1 MRRFGLSGAIIAAVL
16 SGIVSAQPPAPAPT
30 SVTINGKTMS
40 VKYSAVSAKGR
51 KIFGGVVPFN
61 RVWQIGD
68 GSPAIFRTDVAV
80 VFKGFVVPKG
90 EYSLYVLPV
99 DATNWQLIVNKQT
112 GTKAL
117 THDPKLDVG
126 RTTMT
131 VTAAP
136 APIETCRL
144 AVVKT
149 AATAAK
155 IEVAWENTVASARF
169 NPDRSGSNS
178 EW

>member
-1 MRRFGLSGAIIAAVL
+1 MRKFALICTIVAAGLSAIVFAQT
-16 SGIVSAQPPAPAPT
+16 VSPDPT
-30 SVTINGKTMS
+30 SVTINGKTMA
-40 VKYSAVSAKGR
+40 VKYSAVSANGR

-61 RVWQIGD
+61 SVWQISNGN
-68 GSPAIFRTDVAV
+68 PATFHTDADLA
-80 VFKGFVVPKG
+80 FKGFVVPQG
-90 EYSLYVLPV
+90 DYTLYVLPV
-99 DATNWQLIVNKQT
+99 DATNWQLIVNKQM
-112 GTKAL
+112 GPAY
-117 THDPKLDVG
+117 DPKFDVG
-126 RTTMT
+126 RMAMT
-131 VTAAP
+131 VAQAP

-155 IEVAWENTVASARF
+155 IEIAWENVIASAKF

>member
-1 MRRFGLSGAIIAAVL
+1 MRKFGLLCTIVAFGLSGF
-16 SGIVSAQPPAPAPT
+16 VSAQTAAPDPT
-30 SVTINGKTMS
+30 SVTINGKTMT
-40 VKYSAVSAKGR
+40 VKYSPASAKGR

-61 RVWQIGD
+61 QVWQIGD
-68 GSPAIFRTDVAV
+68 GSPAIFHTDADLA
-80 VFKGFVVPKG
+80 FKGFVVPKG
-90 EYSLYVLPV
+90 DYTLYVLPA

-112 GTKAL
+112 GPTY
-117 THDPKLDVG
+117 DPKFDVG
-126 RTTMT
+126 RMAMT
-131 VTAAP
+131 VTEAP

-144 AVVKT
+144 SVVKT

-155 IEVAWENTVASARF
+155 IEIAWENIVASAKF

>member
-1 MRRFGLSGAIIAAVL
+1 MRKFALICTIVAAGLSA
-16 SGIVSAQPPAPAPT
+16 IVSAQTASPDPT
-30 SVTINGKTMS
+30 SVTINGKNMA
-40 VKYSAVSAKGR
+40 VKYSAVSANGR

-61 RVWQIGD
+61 SVWQISD
-68 GSPAIFRTDVAV
+68 GSPATFHTDTAL

-90 EYSLYVLPV
+90 DYTLYVLPV
-99 DATNWQLIVNKQT
+99 DAQNWQLIVNKQT
-112 GTKAL
+112 GPNAL
-117 THDPKLDVG
+117 AYDAKLDVG
-126 RTTMT
+126 RMAMT
-131 VTAAP
+131 VTQAP

-144 AVVKT
+144 SVVKT

-155 IEVAWENTVASARF
+155 IEIAWENIVASAKF

>member
-1 MRRFGLSGAIIAAVL
+1 MRKFGLIGTIVAAGL
-16 SGIVSAQPPAPAPT
+16 IGFVSAQPASPDSA
-30 SVTINGKTMS
+30 SVTINGKTMA

-51 KIFGGVVPFN
+51 KIFGGVVSFN
-61 RVWQIGD
+61 RVWGISD
-68 GSPAIFRTDVAV
+68 GSPATFHTDAAL

-90 EYSLYVLPV
+90 DYTLYVLPV
-99 DATNWQLIVNKQT
+99 DAKNWQLIVNKQT
-112 GTKAL
+112 GPKAL
-117 THDPKLDVG
+117 TYDAKLDVG
-126 RTTMT
+126 RTAMT
-131 VTAAP
+131 VTEAP

-155 IEVAWENTVASARF
+155 IEIAWENIVASAKF

>member
-1 MRRFGLSGAIIAAVL
+1 MRKFGLIGAIVAACL
-16 SGIVSAQPPAPAPT
+16 SGFVSAQTAAPDPASIT
-30 SVTINGKTMS
+30 MNGKAIA

-61 RVWQIGD
+61 RVWGISD
-68 GSPAIFRTDVAV
+68 GSPATFHTDAAL

-90 EYSLYVLPV
+90 DYTLYVLPV

-112 GTKAL
+112 GPKAL
-117 THDPKLDVG
+117 TYDAKLDVG
-126 RTTMT
+126 RTAMT
-131 VTAAP
+131 VTQAT
-136 APIETCRL
+136 APIETLRL

-155 IEVAWENTVASARF
+155 IEIAWENIVASAKF
-169 NPDRSGSNS
+169 NPDRSGSNT

>member
-1 MRRFGLSGAIIAAVL
+1 MRRFGLIGAIVAASLIGIA
-16 SGIVSAQPPAPAPT
+16 SAQRAAPDSA
-30 SVTINGKTMS
+30 SVTINGKTMA

-68 GSPAIFRTDVAV
+68 GSQVTFHTDTDL

-90 EYSLYVLPV
+90 DYTLYVLPV
-99 DATNWQLIVNKQT
+99 DAKNWQLIVNKQT
-112 GTKAL
+112 GPTAL
-117 THDPKLDVG
+117 TYDAKLDVG
-126 RTTMT
+126 RTAMT

-136 APIETCRL
+136 APVETLRL

-155 IEVAWENTVASARF
+155 IEIAWENIVASARF
-169 NPDRSGSNS
+169 NPDRSGSNT

>member
-1 MRRFGLSGAIIAAVL
+1 MRKIGLIGAIVAAGL
-16 SGIVSAQPPAPAPT
+16 SGIVSAQPAAPDSA
-30 SVTINGKTMS
+30 SVTIIGKTMA
-40 VKYSAVSAKGR
+40 VKYSAASLKGR

-61 RVWQIGD
+61 RVWRIGD
-68 GSPAIFRTDVAV
+68 DSPATFHTDVGL

-90 EYSLYVLPV
+90 DYTLYVLPV

-112 GTKAL
+112 GPKAL
-117 THDPKLDVG
+117 TYDAKLDVG
-126 RTTMT
+126 RTAMT

-155 IEVAWENTVASARF
+155 IEVAWENIVASASF
-169 NPDRSGSNS
+169 HPDRAGSNS

>member
-1 MRRFGLSGAIIAAVL
+1 MRKFALIAVAVAAGWSGLVF
-16 SGIVSAQPPAPAPT
+16 AQPAAPDSA
-30 SVTINGKTMS
+30 VTINGKTMS
-40 VKYSAVSAKGR
+40 VKYSAASAKGR

-61 RVWQIGD
+61 RVWQIGAN
-68 GSPAIFRTDVAV
+68 GPATFHTDVPV
-80 VFKGFVVPKG
+80 VFKGFTVPKG
-90 EYSLYVLPV
+90 DYTLYILPV

-112 GTKAL
+112 GPKAL
-117 THDPKLDVG
+117 TYDAKSDVG
-126 RTTMT
+126 RTAMT

-136 APIETCRL
+136 TPIENCRL

-155 IEVAWENTVASARF
+155 IEVAWENTVASATF
-169 NPDRSGSNS
+169 HPDRSGNNS

>member
-1 MRRFGLSGAIIAAVL
+1 MRKFALICAFVAAGLSAIVFAQTAA
-16 SGIVSAQPPAPAPT
+16 PDPA

-40 VKYSAVSAKGR
+40 VKYSAVSANGR
-51 KIFGGVVPFN
+51 KIFGEVVPFN
-61 RVWQIGD
+61 QVWQISN
-68 GSPAIFRTDVAV
+68 GSPAIFHTDAALA
-80 VFKGFVVPKG
+80 FKGFVVPKG
-90 EYSLYVLPV
+90 DYTLYVLPV

-112 GTKAL
+112 GPAY
-117 THDPKLDVG
+117 DPKFDVG
-126 RTTMT
+126 RMAMT
-131 VTAAP
+131 VAQAP

-155 IEVAWENTVASARF
+155 IEIAWENIVASAKF

>member
-1 MRRFGLSGAIIAAVL
+1 MSKFALIGAIVAAGL
-16 SGIVSAQPPAPAPT
+16 SGIVSAQTAAPDTLP
-30 SVTINGKTMS
+30 VTMNGKAMA
-40 VKYSAVSAKGR
+40 VKYSAASAKGR

-61 RVWQIGD
+61 RVWLISD
-68 GSPAIFRTDVAV
+68 GSPATFHTDADL
-80 VFKGFVVPKG
+80 VFKGFTLPKG
-90 EYSLYVLPV
+90 DYTLYVLPV

-112 GTKAL
+112 GPRAITYDA
-117 THDPKLDVG
+117 KLDVG
-126 RTTMT
+126 RTAMT
-131 VTAAP
+131 LTQAP

-155 IEVAWENTVASARF
+155 IEIAWENIVASAKF
-169 NPDRSGSNS
+169 NPDRSGANT